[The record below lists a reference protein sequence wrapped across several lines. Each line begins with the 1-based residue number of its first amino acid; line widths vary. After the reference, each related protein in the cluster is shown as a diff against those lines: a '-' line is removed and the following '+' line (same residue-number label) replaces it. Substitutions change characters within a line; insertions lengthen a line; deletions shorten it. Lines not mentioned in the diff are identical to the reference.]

1 MAAVAP
7 APEDALAPC
16 ACGQESGHRASS
28 AGQRNKGTATA
39 SRPLKSCI
47 WGPETVT
54 RAQRSGGEP
63 FGTNTDRGKEG
74 ATGELRGRRPPQWA
88 RTPEPRPAGAAS
100 RAPPVLGAPSRTA
113 AAISLSSSS
122 TTAGNV
128 RGPVGATMA
137 VPRSPGQGRKAR

>member
-1 MAAVAP
+1 MFWMVIQMAAVAP
-7 APEDALAPC
+7 ALTGTRSGPVRLRP
-16 ACGQESGHRASS
+16 GESGHRASS

-74 ATGELRGRRPPQWA
+74 LQ
-88 RTPEPRPAGAAS
+88 AS
-100 RAPPVLGAPSRTA
+100 
-113 AAISLSSSS
+113 
-122 TTAGNV
+122 
-128 RGPVGATMA
+128 
-137 VPRSPGQGRKAR
+137 